1 MQPVALSRVE
11 RLDLRRPTRINRKS
25 DRGASELPVAAACRM
40 RSFLEDTPSSR
51 AKPTISQVAEA
62 AGVSRASVSRAF
74 TNPQMLGEATVA
86 RILGV
91 AETIGYVPN
100 RTARALSTGR
110 TGNIAL
116 VVPDI
121 ANPFFPPLIQAA
133 QALAARSDY
142 CVFLGSSGEDATQED
157 KLLSRLSDQIEGL
170 ILVSSRLDDDRIRA
184 HARDLP
190 LVLVNRDVKGIPRV
204 LIDSGMGVAQ
214 AVDHLAGLGHQRL
227 VYLGGPGQ
235 SWSNRQ
241 RRAALRKR
249 ARAVGIEVETINA
262 RVPTHEAGRL
272 SAVEIRDSGAT
283 AVIAFDDLLAQGVMA
298 GLSELGLSV
307 PGDLSVVGCDDVL
320 GAATYPALTTV
331 SNRSVEAGEQALSL
345 LFDRL
350 RGGVQG
356 DVRFAL
362 DTHLV
367 LRATTAPRSI
377 GRRAG
382 IVQAV
387 RRGA

>member
-1 MQPVALSRVE
+1 
-11 RLDLRRPTRINRKS
+11 
-25 DRGASELPVAAACRM
+25 
-40 RSFLEDTPSSR
+40 
-51 AKPTISQVAEA
+51 
-62 AGVSRASVSRAF
+62 VSRASVSRAF
-74 TNPQMLGEATVA
+74 TNPHMLGEATVA

-91 AETIGYVPN
+91 AEDIGYVPN

-110 TGNIAL
+110 TGNVAL

-133 QALAARSDY
+133 QALADKSDL
-142 CVFLGSSGEDATQED
+142 CVFLGSSGEDPAQED
-157 KLLSRLSDQIEGL
+157 KLLSRFADQIDGM
-170 ILVSSRLDDDRIRA
+170 ILVSSRLEEDRIRH
-184 HARDLP
+184 HAQARP

-204 LIDSGMGVAQ
+204 LIDSGIGVAQ
-214 AVDHLAGLGHQRL
+214 AVAHLAGLGHRRL
-227 VYLGGPGQ
+227 VYLGGPSQ

-241 RRAALRKR
+241 RRAAVRKE
-249 ARAVGIEVETINA
+249 ARSAGIEVDTINA
-262 RVPTHEAGRL
+262 RMPTHEAGRL
-272 SAVEIRDSGAT
+272 AAGAIRDTGAT

-345 LFDRL
+345 LLDHFRSGAL
-350 RGGVQG
+350 G
-356 DVRFAL
+356 DVRFMM

-367 LRATTAPRSI
+367 VRATTAARSL
-377 GRRAG
+377 GRQGGVA
-382 IVQAV
+382 QPV
-387 RRGA
+387 RKGA

>member
-1 MQPVALSRVE
+1 M
-11 RLDLRRPTRINRKS
+11 D
-25 DRGASELPVAAACRM
+25 
-40 RSFLEDTPSSR
+40 DTPIPR
-51 AKPTISQVAEA
+51 AKPTISQVAET

-74 TNPQMLGEATVA
+74 TNPHMLGEATVA

-91 AETIGYVPN
+91 AEDIGYVPN

-110 TGNIAL
+110 TGNVAL

-133 QALAARSDY
+133 QSLADKSDF
-142 CVFLGSSGEDATQED
+142 CVFLGSSGEDQAQED
-157 KLLSRLSDQIEGL
+157 KLLSRFSDQVDGI
-170 ILVSSRLDDDRIRA
+170 ILVSSRLPEEFIRH
-184 HARDLP
+184 HAKARP

-204 LIDSGMGVAQ
+204 LIDSGGGVAK
-214 AVDHLAGLGHQRL
+214 AVLHLADLDHSRII
-227 VYLGGPGQ
+227 YLCGPSQ

-241 RRAALRKR
+241 RSAAVLEG
-249 ARAVGIEVETINA
+249 AHAADMVVETINTH
-262 RVPTHEAGRL
+262 VPTHEAGRQ
-272 SAVEIRDSGAT
+272 AAGAIRETGAT

-345 LFDRL
+345 LLDHFRN
-350 RGGVQG
+350 GVLG
-356 DVRFAL
+356 DVRL
-362 DTHLV
+362 VMDTHLV
-367 LRATTAPRSI
+367 MRATTAARSL
-377 GRRAG
+377 GR
-382 IVQAV
+382 
-387 RRGA
+387 

>member
-1 MQPVALSRVE
+1 MQPVALSSVPP
-11 RLDLRRPTRINRKS
+11 LDPCRRRGVNPELADGDVIATPQPTKKGQPL
-25 DRGASELPVAAACRM
+25 D
-40 RSFLEDTPSSR
+40 DTQIPR

-74 TNPQMLGEATVA
+74 TNPHMLGEATVA
-86 RILGV
+86 RILTV
-91 AETIGYVPN
+91 AEDIGYVPN

-110 TGNIAL
+110 TGNVAL

-133 QALAARSDY
+133 QSLADKSDF
-142 CVFLGSSGEDATQED
+142 CVFLGSSGEDPAQED
-157 KLLSRLSDQIEGL
+157 KLLSRFADQIDGM
-170 ILVSSRLDDDRIRA
+170 ILVSSRLPEDRIRH
-184 HARDLP
+184 HADARP

-204 LIDSGMGVAQ
+204 LIDSGVGVAQ
-214 AVDHLAGLGHQRL
+214 AVSHLADLGHRRI
-227 VYLGGPGQ
+227 VYLGGPSQ

-241 RRAALRKR
+241 RSAAVRKGARAAEM
-249 ARAVGIEVETINA
+249 VVETINA
-262 RVPTHEAGRL
+262 RVPTHEAGRQ
-272 SAVEIRDSGAT
+272 AAGAIRETGAT
-283 AVIAFDDLLAQGVMA
+283 AVIAFDDLLAQGVMS

-345 LFDRL
+345 LLDHFRSGAL
-350 RGGVQG
+350 G
-356 DVRFAL
+356 DVRFMM

-367 LRATTAPRSI
+367 LRATTAARSL
-377 GRRAG
+377 GRQAG
-382 IVQAV
+382 VVQPV
-387 RRGA
+387 RKGA

>member
-1 MQPVALSRVE
+1 MQPVALSSAT
-11 RLDLRRPTRINRKS
+11 RLDLRPPHGVNPKGDAPPT
-25 DRGASELPVAAACRM
+25 DARGRL
-40 RSFLEDTPSSR
+40 LEDAPPPRT
-51 AKPTISQVAEA
+51 KPTISQVAEA

-74 TNPQMLGEATVA
+74 TNPHMLGEATVA

-91 AETIGYVPN
+91 AEDIGYVPN

-133 QALAARSDY
+133 QALADKSDF
-142 CVFLGSSGEDATQED
+142 CVFLGSSGEDPAQED
-157 KLLSRLSDQIEGL
+157 KLLSRFADQIEGM
-170 ILVSSRLDDDRIRA
+170 ILVSSRLEEDRIRH
-184 HARDLP
+184 HALARP
-190 LVLVNRDVKGIPRV
+190 LVLVNRDLKGIPRV
-204 LIDSGMGVAQ
+204 LIDSGIGVAQ
-214 AVDHLAGLGHQRL
+214 AVDHLADLGHRHL
-227 VYLGGPGQ
+227 VYLGGPSQ

-249 ARAVGIEVETINA
+249 ATATGIEVETINV
-262 RVPTHEAGRL
+262 RMPTHESGRQ
-272 SAVEIRDSGAT
+272 AARAIRDTGAT
-283 AVIAFDDLLAQGVMA
+283 AVIAFDDLMAQGVMA

-307 PGDLSVVGCDDVL
+307 PADLSVVGCDDVL

-331 SNRSVEAGEQALSL
+331 SNRSAEAGEQALSL
-345 LFDRL
+345 LFDHFRSGAL
-350 RGGVQG
+350 G
-356 DVRFAL
+356 DVRFML

-367 LRATTAPRSI
+367 LRATTAPRSL
-377 GRRAG
+377 GRQAG
-382 IVQAV
+382 VAQPV